1 MERTGLVLVVCAP
14 SGTGKTTLIKML
26 MHEFSQIGYSTS
38 CTTRS
43 PRHDEVPG
51 HDYNFVTHEE
61 FHQLQRSGYFAEW
74 ADVYGHF
81 YGTPLNPTLDIL
93 RTGKDV
99 LFDIDVQGAAQLRL
113 TLPVGSYVF
122 ILPPSLKILEE
133 RLRKRAQDSEEAIQR
148 RLSAVRDEVLEAH
161 WFDAWIVNDDLHRTY
176 DALRSVY
183 IAATLA
189 PRRRPLIIRSI
200 LDGKTAS

>member
-26 MHEFSQIGYSTS
+26 MQEFPQIGYSTS
-38 CTTRS
+38 CTTRP
-43 PRHDEVPG
+43 PRAGEVPG
-51 HDYNFVTHEE
+51 QDYNFLSEEE
-61 FHQLQRSGYFAEW
+61 FLILQRSGYFAEW

-93 RTGKDV
+93 RSGRDV

-113 TLPVGSYVF
+113 TLPVGRYVF

-133 RLRKRAQDSEEAIQR
+133 RLRGRAQDSEEDMQR
-148 RLSAVRDEVLEAH
+148 RLAAVRSEIREAH
-161 WFDAWIVNDDLHRTY
+161 WFDAWILNDDLHRSY
-176 DALRSVY
+176 DELRSFY

-189 PRRRPLIIRSI
+189 PRRRPLILRNM

>member
-26 MHEFSQIGYSTS
+26 MQEFPQIGYSTS
-38 CTTRS
+38 CTTRT
-43 PRHDEVPG
+43 PRSGEVPG
-51 HDYNFVTHEE
+51 QDYNFVSPEE
-61 FHQLQRSGYFAEW
+61 FRRLQRAGYFAEW

-93 RTGKDV
+93 RSGKDV

-113 TLPVGSYVF
+113 TLPTGRYVF

-133 RLRKRAQDSEEAIQR
+133 RLRGRGQDSEEAIQR
-148 RLSAVRDEVLEAH
+148 RLAATRNEICEAH
-161 WFDAWIVNDDLHRTY
+161 WFDAWIVNDDLHRSY

-189 PRRRPLIIRSI
+189 PRRRPLILRNI
-200 LDGKTAS
+200 LDGKSTV